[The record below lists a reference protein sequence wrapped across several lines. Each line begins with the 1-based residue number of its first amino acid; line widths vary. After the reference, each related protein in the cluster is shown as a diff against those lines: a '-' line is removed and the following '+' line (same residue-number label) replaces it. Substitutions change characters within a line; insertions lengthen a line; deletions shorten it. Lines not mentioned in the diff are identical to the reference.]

1 MNSAKSYKYDYDT
14 KHKHIINLLT
24 FSPLTLQVAATGDD
38 LELDDFE
45 HNRVL
50 LYPLLI
56 AAATVVALIIVIV
69 AVWQRYNNN
78 INNY

>member
-1 MNSAKSYKYDYDT
+1 M
-14 KHKHIINLLT
+14 KHKPWHIINLLT
-24 FSPLTLQVAATGDD
+24 YSLTLQVAAAGGD

-50 LYPLLI
+50 FYPLLI
-56 AAATVVALIIVIV
+56 AAATVVAVIIIIV
-69 AVWQRYNNN
+69 AVWQRYIN